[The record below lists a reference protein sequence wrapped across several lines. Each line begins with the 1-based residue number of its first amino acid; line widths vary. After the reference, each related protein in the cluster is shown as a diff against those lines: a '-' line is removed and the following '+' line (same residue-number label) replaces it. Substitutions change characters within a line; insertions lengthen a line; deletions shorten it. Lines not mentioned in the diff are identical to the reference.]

1 MDFED
6 IKSFLR
12 KAIRYL
18 RSYRLQR
25 VTEEDYLPPVG
36 DDGLISEDADSSVI
50 AAEEQSAENN
60 QVVVARARTESLE
73 RLQAGFD
80 KLISKLQDINDH
92 LSHQVSQHEELMNRL
107 DKLPELLKTYPA
119 IIENQKLLT
128 EQLIEQLKMTVLKE
142 QQFVE
147 TVSKIPSE
155 TMKQTNMLISMDH
168 QLAASA
174 DADVQ
179 MAEGFNK
186 FNQTIDKL
194 NQKTNEQTEN
204 IAQMNKTFDA
214 SDRYFKQII
223 IRQNKR
229 FMWLFITTASI
240 LGLAVL
246 ILAGM
251 IIYIK

>member
-1 MDFED
+1 MNFED
-6 IKSFLR
+6 VKDFIR
-12 KAIRYL
+12 RAIRYL
-18 RSYRLQR
+18 GSYRLQR
-25 VTEEDYLPPVG
+25 VTDADYLPPVG
-36 DDGLISEDADSSVI
+36 DDGLISPDADSSVI
-50 AAEEQSAENN
+50 TAEEQSAENN
-60 QVVVARARTESLE
+60 QVVVARARAESLE
-73 RLQAGFD
+73 KLQVGFD
-80 KLISKLQDINDH
+80 KLINKLQDINDH
-92 LSHQVSQHEELMNRL
+92 LSHQVGQHEELMNRL

-147 TVSKIPSE
+147 TVGKIPSE
-155 TMKQTNMLISMDH
+155 TAKQTNVLISMDH
-168 QLAASA
+168 QLAAAA

-179 MAEGFNK
+179 MSESFNK

-194 NQKTNEQTEN
+194 NQKTIEQTES
-204 IAQMNKTFDA
+204 ISQMDKTFAA

-240 LGLAVL
+240 CGLAIL
-246 ILAGM
+246 ILVGI

>member
-6 IKSFLR
+6 IKNFLR
-12 KAIRYL
+12 KIIRYL
-18 RSYRLQR
+18 GSYRLQR
-25 VTEEDYLPPVG
+25 VTDEDYLPPIA
-36 DDGLISEDADSSVI
+36 DDGLISPDADSSVT

-73 RLQAGFD
+73 KLQAGFD

-155 TMKQTNMLISMDH
+155 TSKQTNVLISMDH
-168 QLAASA
+168 QLAAAA

-179 MAEGFNK
+179 MAESFNK
-186 FNQTIDKL
+186 FNQTLDKL
-194 NQKTNEQTEN
+194 NQKTIEQTEG
-204 IAQMNKTFDA
+204 IEQMNKTFAA
-214 SDRYFKQII
+214 SDKYFKQII
-223 IRQNKR
+223 ARQNKR
-229 FMWLFITTASI
+229 FMWLFIITASI
-240 LGLAVL
+240 CGLAVL
-246 ILAGM
+246 ILTGI
-251 IIYIK
+251 IIYIR

>member
-6 IKSFLR
+6 IKNFLR
-12 KAIRYL
+12 KIIRYL
-18 RSYRLQR
+18 GSYRLQR
-25 VTEEDYLPPVG
+25 VTDEDYLPPIA
-36 DDGLISEDADSSVI
+36 DDGLISPDADSSVT

-73 RLQAGFD
+73 KLQAGFD
-80 KLISKLQDINDH
+80 KLISKLEDINDH

-107 DKLPELLKTYPA
+107 DKLPELLKAYPA
-119 IIENQKLLT
+119 IIESQKLLT

-155 TMKQTNMLISMDH
+155 TSKQTNMLISMDH
-168 QLAASA
+168 QLAAAA

-179 MAEGFNK
+179 MAESFNK

-194 NQKTNEQTEN
+194 NQKTVEQTEG
-204 IAQMNKTFDA
+204 IEQMNKTFAA
-214 SDRYFKQII
+214 SDKYFKQII
-223 IRQNKR
+223 ARQNKR
-229 FMWLFITTASI
+229 FMWLFIITASI
-240 LGLAVL
+240 CGLAVL
-246 ILAGM
+246 ILTGI
-251 IIYIK
+251 IIYIR